1 MKKKVP
7 FGKKVK
13 RVKRIA
19 RAAKA
24 GNTFYQK
31 VLPWILVAGAAA
43 ASFFLDV
50 PVPERKKRE
59 KYKETW

>member
-1 MKKKVP
+1 MKKKTP

-19 RAAKA
+19 RVAKG

-43 ASFFLDV
+43 AAFFLDV
-50 PVPERKKRE
+50 PVPEQKKRK